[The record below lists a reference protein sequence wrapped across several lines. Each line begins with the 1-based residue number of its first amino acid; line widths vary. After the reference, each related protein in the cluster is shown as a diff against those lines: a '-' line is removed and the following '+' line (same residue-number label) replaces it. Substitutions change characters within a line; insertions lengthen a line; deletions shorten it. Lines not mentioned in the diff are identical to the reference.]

1 MQSFTAVKYGKAYKH
16 IVHEKSNLY
25 KSGYAPVQSTPTNLK
40 SCTCFC
46 FFYLLFDKI
55 WGKYQPTST
64 EYLILEEVGFLRR
77 IKKNKINVLKIFFVS
92 KIFCQLQ
99 PLTYELTITLCRH

>member
-46 FFYLLFDKI
+46 FFYLLFNKI
-55 WGKYQPTST
+55 WWKYQPTST
-64 EYLILEEVGFLRR
+64 EYLILEEVGFFCEELREAT
-77 IKKNKINVLKIFFVS
+77 KKKSKKISQQV
-92 KIFCQLQ
+92 
-99 PLTYELTITLCRH
+99 